1 MIITREETRF
11 LSSVFNLIEQINS
24 QELRNTSKHLIRN
37 YIEEAGELGPAE
49 CARSAVER
57 YTNTELPSLESI
69 RGKAAGGNLSSLDH
83 LVLKMEWAAKKLEEL
98 KRDL

>member
-1 MIITREETRF
+1 
-11 LSSVFNLIEQINS
+11 
-24 QELRNTSKHLIRN
+24 
-37 YIEEAGELGPAE
+37 
-49 CARSAVER
+49 VER

-69 RGKAAGGNLSSLDH
+69 REKAAGGNLSSLDH